1 MKSLKPAFGMSAT
14 GSDIV
19 SELAEHQRLRLRLLS
34 QIKWFRDT
42 LEVSTDPSLLN
53 HKLIFQWVEEAMP
66 DARRLALALS
76 SSLCFGVYRHGRQ
89 IGFARIVIDLT
100 ETAVV
105 RDLNI
110 TQEYRFTGL
119 GSWLLSCCVS
129 HPAV

>member
-19 SELAEHQRLRLRLLS
+19 SELAEHQRLRLLS

-66 DARRLALALS
+66 DARRLAL
-76 SSLCFGVYRHGRQ
+76 H
-89 IGFARIVIDLT
+89 
-100 ETAVV
+100 
-105 RDLNI
+105 
-110 TQEYRFTGL
+110 
-119 GSWLLSCCVS
+119 
-129 HPAV
+129 